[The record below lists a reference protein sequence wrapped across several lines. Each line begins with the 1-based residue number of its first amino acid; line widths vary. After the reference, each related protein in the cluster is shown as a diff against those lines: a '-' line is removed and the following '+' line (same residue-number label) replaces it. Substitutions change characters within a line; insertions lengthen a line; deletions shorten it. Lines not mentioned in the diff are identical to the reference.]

1 MTKRLKMQNI
11 KNIILLIALF
21 AGTAAIAQGDL
32 PGSEVDVVKSF
43 NARLNITEKVDV
55 TPQLPALDTTS
66 KKQQYNVVTKTIQ
79 VEYLP
84 PKIKPLADKK
94 ERLQKKYDGYLKA
107 GAGLPIS
114 LYGEGSYNFINKK
127 DKHRFGVD
135 LYHYSANNNKNVENQ
150 KFSNT
155 RGEVNGTYFFD
166 QGFAV
171 KGLLGYETD
180 KVHFFGYNDLNEETG
195 TNFTFDPSDIEQRI
209 WTLYGSA
216 NIFNGERLALDF
228 NYDAGVDFYLLQDSY
243 AAKERG
249 FALKLGA
256 TKWINEAHPLNV
268 KLVTDFTT
276 YNLED
281 KQTLNNF
288 SLMPNFTWHQDRF
301 KVKLGVNV
309 STNNDN
315 FFFFPD
321 IEANATIIEGI
332 VTAFIGADGS
342 LYKNTFKNLS
352 DYNPFIESFVDIKN
366 SRNLQYY
373 GGVKGNIQGIEYLV
387 QAGYKTVD
395 DLALFQLSD
404 QQDSISRFN
413 VLYDTA
419 SIVYLKANL
428 EAPIYKGL
436 SLTGS
441 ITQNVFS
448 LENEEKPWHLP
459 SFTVSAGARY
469 RTEDNKLLVKA
480 DFFLENG
487 VPYLDLNDEAQNLN
501 GLFDISLGAEYFFAE
516 KIGGFIQL
524 NNLASNNRQRWQR
537 YPTLGLNAL
546 VGITARF

>member
-1 MTKRLKMQNI
+1 MQTI
-11 KNIILLIALF
+11 KNIFLLVALF
-21 AGTAAIAQGDL
+21 AATTINAQDDL

-66 KKQQYNVVTKTIQ
+66 KRQQYNVVTKTIQ
-79 VEYLP
+79 VQYLP
-84 PKIKPLADKK
+84 PKIKPLAD
-94 ERLQKKYDGYLKA
+94 RRQPLQKKYDGYVKA

-150 KFSNT
+150 KFSDT
-155 RGEVNGTYFFD
+155 KGEVNGTYYFD

-171 KGLLGYETD
+171 NGLLGYNSD

-195 TNFTFDPSDIEQRI
+195 TNFTFDPTDVEQRI
-209 WTLYGSA
+209 WTLYGNA

-256 TKWINEAHPLNV
+256 TKWINETHPFSV

-276 YNLED
+276 YNVEE
-281 KQTLNNF
+281 KSTLNNF
-288 SLMPNFTWHQDRF
+288 SLIPNFTWHQDRF

-309 STNNDN
+309 STNDDN
-315 FFFFPD
+315 FSFFPD
-321 IEANATIIEGI
+321 IEANATIIDGI
-332 VTAFIGADGS
+332 VTAFIGADGE
-342 LYKNTFKNLS
+342 LYKNNFKNLS
-352 DYNPFIESFVDIKN
+352 DYNPYIESIINIQN
-366 SRNLQYY
+366 SKYIQYY
-373 GGVKGNIQGIEYLV
+373 GGVKGNIQGIEYHA
-387 QAGYKTVD
+387 QAGYKAVD

-404 QQDSISRFN
+404 QQDSISRFD

-419 SIVYLKANL
+419 TIVYFKANL
-428 EAPIYKGL
+428 EAPIFKGL

-441 ITQNVFS
+441 LTQNIYS
-448 LENEEKPWHLP
+448 MKNEDKAWHLP
-459 SFTVSAGARY
+459 AFTVSAGGRY

-487 VPYLDLNDEAQNLN
+487 VPYQDINGEAKNLN
-501 GLFDISLGAEYFFAE
+501 GLFDISVGAEYFFTE
-516 KIGGFIQL
+516 NIGGFVQI
-524 NNLASNNRQRWQR
+524 NNLAANNRQRWQR

-546 VGITARF
+546 VGVSARF